1 MRLNPFAV
9 WGSLALALALSV
21 STWASGQTTQPVAT
35 PTTSAL
41 AASWQQVVER
51 LAEQLAGQDL
61 TALRSS
67 LSGAAPVIRNFSS
80 DSATSIERLLASTT
94 QAKLLGAHAYAKV
107 PATLATDLA
116 NDFQNAGDIVP
127 EQVKKDM
134 APRDA
139 SAERRANDTAA
150 SWVMQVLQPRKDQ
163 PVGVIVFWPTDRRL
177 PTDTSA
183 RRAIFVLI
191 KGQLSGEQFVIQQIT
206 FGDPLETPR

>member
-35 PTTSAL
+35 PTTSDL